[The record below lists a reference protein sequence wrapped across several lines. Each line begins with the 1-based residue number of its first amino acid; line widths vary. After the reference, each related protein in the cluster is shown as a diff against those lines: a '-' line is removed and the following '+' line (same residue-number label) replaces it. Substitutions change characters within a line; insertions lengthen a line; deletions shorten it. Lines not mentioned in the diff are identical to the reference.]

1 MKLSPWFQVGE
12 QGTPHRS
19 GDYLWEIW
27 IDEETDVWLHASFLF
42 GDNKIVTDD
51 GRFIGLTYEDYWR
64 GVLKNE

>member
-1 MKLSPWFQVGE
+1 MNLTPWFQVGA

-19 GDYLWEIW
+19 GDYHFEIW
-27 IDEETDVWLHASFLF
+27 INNIPMHLYASFLV

-64 GVLKNE
+64 GVSK